1 MDWDKGG
8 RRLCLLMDRGEERG
22 VIKQATYLHEG
33 EEEMEEKEEMEEN
46 EDMEEV
52 QDGDKVDDGMKEWAS
67 IVLLAAVI
75 IFGQMWTRPPNGG
88 RKWRHVEC

>member
-1 MDWDKGG
+1 MWTGGWDKGG

-33 EEEMEEKEEMEEN
+33 EEEMEEKE
-46 EDMEEV
+46 DMEEV
-52 QDGDKVDDGMKEWAS
+52 QVGDKVDDGMKEWAS

-75 IFGQMWTRPPNGG
+75 IFGQMWTRAPNGG